1 MVLCSPSQFH
11 TENLCP
17 RLLRLSPDQS
27 HQNETRERSGK
38 GPVRIV
44 HSHTARELRKVQS
57 WRNVFRTAP
66 SDYGHGMQL
75 GYHTG
80 LYCRGL
86 RVCSSL
92 SRSWRGQV
100 HSWFASVKNSDR
112 VVTSSMH
119 IYCYGKSAD
128 RRTAQLTYTGMGKRM
143 FQSLCFTWYGPCQVA
158 WKVTWIAIAA
168 FVGSARV
175 EERYYRGSEVR
186 HKYGF
191 LSESFYSKGISSGS
205 RIGIGVRGWL

>member
-1 MVLCSPSQFH
+1 LVLCSPSQFH

-143 FQSLCFTWYGPCQVA
+143 FQSLVLLGTGRA
-158 WKVTWIAIAA
+158 KSLGRSRGLLLLRSLDRLGWKKDITE
-168 FVGSARV
+168 GR
-175 EERYYRGSEVR
+175 R
-186 HKYGF
+186 
-191 LSESFYSKGISSGS
+191 
-205 RIGIGVRGWL
+205 